1 MIELRK
7 LRAALAM
14 IMAVVMLVA
23 SMPLG
28 AAQAALVGT
37 GQIVE
42 KSAIDADRA
51 HIAAFLSRE
60 DIRRQMQAMD
70 VNAEEAARRVAM
82 MSDAEV
88 RDVAAR
94 IGKLPAGQATVAG
107 EVLGVLLVIF
117 IIFVVTD
124 LLGATDIFPFIKPLK

>member
-1 MIELRK
+1 MIKLRK
-7 LRAALAM
+7 LRAALAT

-70 VNAEEAARRVAM
+70 VNADEAARRVAM

>member
-51 HIAAFLSRE
+51 RIAAFLSRE
-60 DIRRQMQAMD
+60 DVRRQMQAMD
-70 VNAEEAARRVAM
+70 VNADEAARRVAM